1 MENQKNQEE
10 KRKKETDDLQSLM
23 NKTIE
28 IISELNLRSEI
39 YQNEVSSSITS
50 MKSVYKN
57 LAEMQMKNLNG
68 LNPEEMDSESQAIIL
83 K

>member
-1 MENQKNQEE
+1 
-10 KRKKETDDLQSLM
+10 M